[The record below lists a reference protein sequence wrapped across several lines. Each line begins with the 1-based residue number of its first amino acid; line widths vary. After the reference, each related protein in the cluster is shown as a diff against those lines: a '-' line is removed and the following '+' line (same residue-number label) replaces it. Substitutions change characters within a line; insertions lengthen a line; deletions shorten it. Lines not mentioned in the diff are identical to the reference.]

1 MTLYADDLV
10 RWQAAHPA
18 VTIASLLT
26 IPSSKATMLFSF
38 RLSVALM
45 YLEKFS
51 CVSII
56 CGDLDVEM
64 DQKRKAAAIPDRI

>member
-18 VTIASLLT
+18 LTIASLLT

-51 CVSII
+51 CVSME
-56 CGDLDVEM
+56 VEM